1 ACRRSPSPCS
11 TPESWPDPRSAR
23 MPATNTPR
31 LQPNCWT
38 PPGTS
43 PAWLPT
49 TGSSCPTWPCST
61 PCATPRSP
69 RWCWGCAPASRCGR
83 TSPAC
88 SARCPRSCG
97 SRSMAESTGR
107 TSGEADPA
115 GRALPVT
122 DAHLHLWDLGGGGY
136 AWLSGAPERLRH
148 DARWE
153 DTADVHAELGVR
165 RVILVQA
172 DDTLADT
179 CALQERAAGIEAEP
193 SPVDRADVVAWLP
206 LDDPDATVEIL
217 QDPARS
223 RRVVGARHLV
233 HDDPDPGFLDRP
245 TVRASLSVLAERGL
259 ALDVP
264 DAFPRHLAQAA
275 RVAEDVED
283 LTVMLDHLGKPPL
296 GNEPGMDRWEGQ
308 LRAFAH
314 GPAPS
319 RSCPGC
325 PPAAPG
331 TRTRQSCGGPSSS
344 PWRPSGRT
352 ACCSAATGPSP
363 RGPSIWDRARTRC
376 SRCSPSC
383 PTASGRRS
391 CPGPPSASTA
401 DRARSPDARGSDP
414 VGALLDPALHP
425 TDVCGGMHPSQVT
438 APGAQGIQDP
448 SVLGQGPVHGM

>member
-1 ACRRSPSPCS
+1 
-11 TPESWPDPRSAR
+11 

-107 TSGEADPA
+107 TSGGADA
-115 GRALPVT
+115 TGRALPVT

-217 QDPARS
+217 HEPARSRGVGGAGHLRPEGPDPAFRGRAPVVRLPLGDRAATVEILQDPARS
-223 RRVVGARHLV
+223 RRAVGARPLAH
-233 HDDPDPGFLDRP
+233 HDPDPGFLDRP

-283 LTVMLDHLGKPPL
+283 LTVVLDHQIG
-296 GNEPGMDRWEGQ
+296 
-308 LRAFAH
+308 RAH
-314 GPAPS
+314 
-319 RSCPGC
+319 
-325 PPAAPG
+325 
-331 TRTRQSCGGPSSS
+331 
-344 PWRPSGRT
+344 
-352 ACCSAATGPSP
+352 
-363 RGPSIWDRARTRC
+363 
-376 SRCSPSC
+376 
-383 PTASGRRS
+383 
-391 CPGPPSASTA
+391 
-401 DRARSPDARGSDP
+401 
-414 VGALLDPALHP
+414 V
-425 TDVCGGMHPSQVT
+425 
-438 APGAQGIQDP
+438 
-448 SVLGQGPVHGM
+448 

>member
-1 ACRRSPSPCS
+1 
-11 TPESWPDPRSAR
+11 
-23 MPATNTPR
+23 
-31 LQPNCWT
+31 
-38 PPGTS
+38 
-43 PAWLPT
+43 
-49 TGSSCPTWPCST
+49 
-61 PCATPRSP
+61 
-69 RWCWGCAPASRCGR
+69 
-83 TSPAC
+83 
-88 SARCPRSCG
+88 
-97 SRSMAESTGR
+97 MAESTGR

-264 DAFPRHLAQAA
+264 DAFPRHLGQAA

-283 LTVMLDHLGKPPL
+283 LTVVLDHLGKPPL
-296 GNEPGMDRWEGQ
+296 GDEPGMDRWEGQ
-308 LRAFAH
+308 LRAFAARPRTVAKLSGLSTSGTGYQDAAELRRAVELALEAF
-314 GPAPS
+314 GPH
-319 RSCPGC
+319 RLLF
-325 PPAAPG
+325 
-331 TRTRQSCGGPSSS
+331 
-344 PWRPSGRT
+344 
-352 ACCSAATGPSP
+352 
-363 RGPSIWDRARTRC
+363 
-376 SRCSPSC
+376 
-383 PTASGRRS
+383 
-391 CPGPPSASTA
+391 
-401 DRARSPDARGSDP
+401 GSDWP
-414 VGALLDPALHP
+414 IAPRPFDLGSGTDALLTLLAELPDSERAQILS
-425 TDVCGGMHPSQVT
+425 GT
-438 APGAQGIQDP
+438 AERIYRRPGEVA
-448 SVLGQGPVHGM
+448 

>member
-1 ACRRSPSPCS
+1 
-11 TPESWPDPRSAR
+11 

-107 TSGEADPA
+107 TSGGADA
-115 GRALPVT
+115 TGRALPVT

-223 RRVVGARHLV
+223 RRVVGAV
-233 HDDPDPGFLDRP
+233 TSSTTIPTPDSWIDRRCAPPCRCSPSAGSRWTCP
-245 TVRASLSVLAERGL
+245 TPSRVTWARRPAWPKTSRTSPWCSITWANLRWATSRGWT
-259 ALDVP
+259 A
-264 DAFPRHLAQAA
+264 
-275 RVAEDVED
+275 
-283 LTVMLDHLGKPPL
+283 GKGSCAPSP
-296 GNEPGMDRWEGQ
+296 
-308 LRAFAH
+308 H

-401 DRARSPDARGSDP
+401 DQARSPDARGSDP

-448 SVLGQGPVHGM
+448 SVLGQGPVHGMVLGQQIGRAA